1 MSPSVFGIGGGR
13 FLMAWSEGTPTHQ
26 VRAITFNADGT
37 MSGAAMALSAPGVNA
52 GSPQVAVGLDGHGVA
67 AFLAAKGK
75 TYELHATPIACAAK

>member
-1 MSPSVFGIGGGR
+1 
-13 FLMAWSEGTPTHQ
+13 

-37 MSGAAMALSAPGVNA
+37 TAGSAMALSAAGVNA
-52 GSPQVAVGLDGHGVA
+52 GSPQIAVGSDGRGVA